1 MNLDNN
7 YFEMSL
13 KTPFSATC
21 LAITFARPDKPEF
34 TKSKDFEVKKTDF
47 AGLTL
52 FIFRLWGMVQGGE
65 LILRSGLV
73 TKWTKTTVR

>member
-1 MNLDNN
+1 
-7 YFEMSL
+7 MS
-13 KTPFSATC
+13 
-21 LAITFARPDKPEF
+21 ITFAKPDKPQF
-34 TKSKDFEVKKTDF
+34 TKTKDFEVKKKTDF

-65 LILRSGLV
+65 LILRNGLV